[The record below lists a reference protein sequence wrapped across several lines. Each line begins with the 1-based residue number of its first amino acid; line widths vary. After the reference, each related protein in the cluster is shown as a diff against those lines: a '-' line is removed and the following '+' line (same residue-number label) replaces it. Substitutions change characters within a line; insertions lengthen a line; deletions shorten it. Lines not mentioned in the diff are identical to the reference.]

1 MRNRLRIEV
10 TGIVQGVGFRPFIYQ
25 LAKRH
30 ALVGYVSNTSDGVII
45 EAEGDETF
53 LKGFLTKIKREAP
66 PLALVT
72 GVRSESLP
80 LGADADFVIRESSRK
95 DERKALI
102 SPDVCI
108 CSDCL
113 RELFDPNDRRYRY
126 PFINC
131 TNCGPRYTI
140 TEDVPYDRANT
151 TMASFVMC
159 DKCRAEYEDPMN
171 RRFHAQPNACWT
183 CGPKVFL
190 TDAAGETLGCADPID
205 ATIEFLR
212 QGRIVAIKGLGGFHL
227 AVDATNDEA
236 VKKLRGRKM
245 REEKPFAMMAR
256 DTESIERFCA
266 ISAEEKELLES
277 PNRPIVLLRKK
288 PHNPISGWVAPKNK
302 CFGVMLP
309 YTPLHYLLLQNDFVA
324 LVMTSANPSDEP
336 IVIDNAEALE
346 RLAGLADYFLMHNR
360 DIFVQNDDSVVRV
373 VNGIAVMVRRSR
385 GYAPRPV
392 FLKKE
397 ADTVLACG
405 PELKNTVCLLKGKNA
420 FLSQH
425 IGDLKT
431 AETFAVF
438 KKTIEHMQRIF
449 EIHPRIVAYDLHPD
463 YLSTRYALELKDND
477 SGKRRFVGVQHHHAH
492 IVSCMAECGVEG
504 RVIGLA
510 LDGTGYGDDGCIWG
524 GEILVADELSYRRA
538 GHFEYVPM
546 PGGDAVIKQPWRM
559 ALSYLYHTYG
569 DELWSLDIEFVRAI
583 DRHKAQILLNMIDT
597 GVNSILTSS
606 CGRLFDAVAAL
617 IGVRD
622 SITYEG
628 QAACELEGIMAE
640 EDAGSYP
647 YGTSEEELRTEDGD
661 IGPPFVLSF
670 ADTIRAIV
678 IDLRQGVDP
687 SLISRKFHRTVADA
701 LKAACLRARE
711 SCGLNRL
718 AMSGGVL
725 QNVYLLETLTTELRE
740 VGFEVYQHRLVPNN
754 DGCISL
760 GQAVVAAHC
769 AGPVKH
775 SVERAGPVAV
785 GAERG

>member
-30 ALVGYVSNTSDGVII
+30 SLVGYVSNTSDGVVI
-45 EAEGDETF
+45 EVEGDETSLNDF
-53 LKGFLTKIKREAP
+53 ARKIEQEAP
-66 PLALVT
+66 PLAVIT
-72 GVRSESLP
+72 GVHSESLP
-80 LGADADFVIRESSRK
+80 LGAEADFVIRKSSRK
-95 DERKALI
+95 DERRALI

-113 RELFDPNDRRYRY
+113 RELFDRDDRRYRY

-140 TEDVPYDRANT
+140 TEDIPYDRANT

-159 DKCRAEYEDPMN
+159 DECRAEYEDPMN

-183 CGPKVFL
+183 CGPNVFL
-190 TDAAGETLGCADPID
+190 TDAAGETLEGEDAIY
-205 ATIEFLR
+205 ATIEHLHD
-212 QGRIVAIKGLGGFHL
+212 GRIVAIKGLGGFHL
-227 AVDATNDEA
+227 AVDATNDDA
-236 VKKLRGRKM
+236 VKRLRGRKM
-245 REEKPFAMMAR
+245 REEKPFAMMSR
-256 DTESIERFCA
+256 DTESVERFCA

-277 PNRPIVLLRKK
+277 PNRPIVLLRKR
-288 PHNPISGWVAPKNK
+288 PGNPISEWVAPRNK
-302 CFGVMLP
+302 YLGVMLP
-309 YTPLHYLLLQNDFVA
+309 YTPVHYLLLQNDFLA

-360 DIFVQNDDSVVRV
+360 DIFVQNDDSVARV
-373 VNGIAVMVRRSR
+373 VNGMPVIVRRSR
-385 GYAPRPV
+385 GYAPRPI
-392 FLKKE
+392 FMKNE
-397 ADTVLACG
+397 ADSVLACG

-420 FLSQH
+420 FVSQH

-449 EIHPRIVAYDLHPD
+449 EINPRIIAYDLHPD
-463 YLSTRYALELKDND
+463 YLSTRYAAELRDND
-477 SGKRRFVGVQHHHAH
+477 SDKRSFVGVQHHHAH
-492 IVSCMAECGVEG
+492 IVSCMAECGIEG
-504 RVIGLA
+504 TVIGLA
-510 LDGTGYGDDGCIWG
+510 LDGTGYGDDGRIWG

-569 DELWSLDIEFVRAI
+569 DELWSLDIEFVRTI
-583 DRHKAQILLNMIDT
+583 DREKADVLLNMVDR

-628 QAACELEGIMAE
+628 QAACELEGIMAD
-640 EDAGSYP
+640 EDAGSCP
-647 YGTSEEELRTEDGD
+647 YGIAEQEVQTGDGD
-661 IGPPFVLSF
+661 TARPFVLSF

-678 IDLRQGVDP
+678 NDLRESADP
-687 SLISRKFHRTVADA
+687 ARISRKFHRTIADA
-701 LKAACLRARE
+701 IKDACVRVRE
-711 SCGLNRL
+711 SEGLNRVT
-718 AMSGGVL
+718 MSGGVF
-725 QNVYLLETLTTELRE
+725 QNVYLLGTLTTELRE
-740 VGFEVYQHRLVPNN
+740 MGFEVYQHRLVPNN

-760 GQAVVAAHC
+760 GQAVVAARR
-769 AGPVKH
+769 AGSMKRN
-775 SVERAGPVAV
+775 VERAGRIAV